1 MKNNKKPIARKNEI
15 VTQNLESETLIYDL
29 KANKALCLN
38 ETSMMVWQLCDG
50 TNSVAEI
57 SDKMSQRMKT
67 LVSEDLVWLALDQ
80 LNKDGLLENGQNFGN
95 HFSGLSRR
103 DVIRK
108 VGFVS
113 VIALPIISSIVAPS
127 AAMAASAAAA
137 TGQACTPA
145 NSNNGCASGNC
156 LNDGGAGICCAA
168 GSTQANAP
176 NYNLCTNDTDA
187 AAFSTRCCSG
197 NASVSSTQGC
207 PVAGQTR
214 YQCGPY

>member
-15 VTQNLESETLIYDL
+15 VMQNLEIETLIYDL
-29 KANKALCLN
+29 KADKAFCLN

-57 SDKMSQRMKT
+57 SDKMSRRLKT
-67 LVSEDLVWLALDQ
+67 LVGEDLVWLALDQ
-80 LNKDGLLENGQNFGN
+80 LNKDGLLENGENFGN

-108 VGFVS
+108 VGFAS

-127 AAMAASAAAA
+127 AAMAQSAAAN
-137 TGQACTPA
+137 GQACNPA
-145 NSNNGCASGNC
+145 NGGNDCASGNC
-156 LNDGGAGICCAA
+156 LNGGGGICCAA
-168 GSTQANAP
+168 GSVQANGPGYIICSTAA
-176 NYNLCTNDTDA
+176 DV

-197 NASVSSTQGC
+197 NASVSPTQGC
-207 PVAGQTR
+207 PAGETR